1 MLTEIKNQFY
11 QDTLETLISIQ
22 EVLPETPL
30 EGETARN
37 MVERVFTVSHQVS
50 GTGPML
56 GFDNSSLLSKK
67 LERTFYEIRSG
78 KRTLTA
84 QVLTQTQ
91 RTIQYLLEVL
101 QKEQGE

>member
-22 EVLPETPL
+22 KVLSETPP
-30 EGETARN
+30 EGDEERN
-37 MVERVFTVSHQVS
+37 MVERVFTVSHQIS

-56 GFDNSSLLSKK
+56 GFENSALLSRK

-78 KRTLTA
+78 KRKLTA
-84 QVLTQTQ
+84 QLLTQTQ
-91 RTIQYLLEVL
+91 RTIQNLLEVL

>member
-1 MLTEIKNQFY
+1 
-11 QDTLETLISIQ
+11 
-22 EVLPETPL
+22 
-30 EGETARN
+30 
-37 MVERVFTVSHQVS
+37 
-50 GTGPML
+50 ML
-56 GFDNSSLLSKK
+56 GFDNSSLLSRK

-91 RTIQYLLEVL
+91 RTIQNLLEVL